1 MFTGLIEEVGEV
13 RALTVHGDGRRLE
26 IAAQRVLADAVIGA
40 SIAVNGCCLTVV
52 AIGDG
57 TWTADVVPESIARTN
72 LGTLGVGDPVNL
84 ERPLAADGRFGG
96 HVVQGHVDGVAA
108 LLAVD
113 EQSDGS
119 WRYRFAL
126 PEAVAP
132 YVVEKGSIAVDGISL
147 TVAAVDETGFDIAV
161 IPHTHEVTNLGR
173 RAVGDVVNL
182 EADVLAKYVAR
193 LVRTPTEAA

>member
-13 RALTVHGDGRRLE
+13 RAMTAHGDGRRLE
-26 IAAQRVLADAVIGA
+26 IAAQRVLADAAIGA

-96 HVVQGHVDGVAA
+96 HVVRVRDGCCP
-108 LLAVD
+108 D
-113 EQSDGS
+113 RE
-119 WRYRFAL
+119 
-126 PEAVAP
+126 
-132 YVVEKGSIAVDGISL
+132 
-147 TVAAVDETGFDIAV
+147 GF
-161 IPHTHEVTNLGR
+161 
-173 RAVGDVVNL
+173 
-182 EADVLAKYVAR
+182 Y
-193 LVRTPTEAA
+193 